1 MGSSAK
7 KDKVE
12 LPSEVDQLASKM
24 AQLVLDEGWDI
35 LELQRKVMGR
45 VLSKALEGELEYH
58 LGYGKGELPPAD
70 QTNRRN
76 GSTTKGVRTS
86 LGAVQI
92 KVPRDREGTFEPH
105 LVPKYRR
112 SVAHFDRQV
121 LALYARGM
129 SVRDIQRTL
138 EELYGAEVSPELI
151 SRVTASI
158 KEELEQWRSRPL
170 ERLYYVVYIDALIG
184 KTRERGPVSRR
195 TLYTVVGITEAGE
208 KDVLGLY
215 IADSESAKYWM
226 GVLEDLR
233 NRGVERIGVVA
244 ADGLLGLAEAV
255 EAVFPKAVFQT
266 CVVHLIRN
274 SVRLVPWKDRKALC
288 ADLRRLY
295 TAGNVEE
302 AQRALAA
309 FKDKWDAKYP
319 MVAKKWED
327 RWEEW
332 IPFLGLPPEAR
343 RVIYTTN
350 AIEALHRQL
359 RKVIKNRGAFPSDE
373 ALLKVVYLAVRD
385 TMKSWQRPSTYW
397 GKARVQLAIHFG
409 LVEV

>member
-1 MGSSAK
+1 
-7 KDKVE
+7 
-12 LPSEVDQLASKM
+12 
-24 AQLVLDEGWDI
+24 
-35 LELQRKVMGR
+35 
-45 VLSKALEGELEYH
+45 
-58 LGYGKGELPPAD
+58 
-70 QTNRRN
+70 
-76 GSTTKGVRTS
+76 
-86 LGAVQI
+86 
-92 KVPRDREGTFEPH
+92 
-105 LVPKYRR
+105 
-112 SVAHFDRQV
+112 VAHFDRQV